1 MPQIKV
7 PILLRF
13 VWPASARPKPK
24 SVSLRS
30 ISIRFPAKDL
40 KFSARFMSSSMA
52 SSSSSSSLVSS
63 SFFRSRPE
71 MGQKLDFR
79 FRIQDLWLKCEDQV
93 HYLHLFFTILNSESM
108 NFFHKSFLFVFSTV
122 EVFNSDVTLT
132 PHDGRWCWILNQLSV
147 MSFSQ

>member
-1 MPQIKV
+1 MSWPFSKAAPLGFMPQIKV

-71 MGQKLDFR
+71 IGQKLDFR

-93 HYLHLFFTILNSESM
+93 HYLHLFFTFQPVILYSESM
-108 NFFHKSFLFVFSTV
+108 NFFHKSFMFVF
-122 EVFNSDVTLT
+122 L
-132 PHDGRWCWILNQLSV
+132 R
-147 MSFSQ
+147 